1 MATLINAFMVPV
13 DQEAEFLKNW
23 QRTTEVYACTDG
35 FIETYLYRNASGGD
49 GTFQFISITYWA
61 SAEAAERVRKAYPP
75 GEERL
80 LGVQGHPAFFEAV
93 HAARHRDKKPIY
105 TTL

>member
-1 MATLINAFMVPV
+1 M
-13 DQEAEFLKNW
+13 
-23 QRTTEVYACTDG
+23 
-35 FIETYLYRNASGGD
+35 
-49 GTFQFISITYWA
+49 
-61 SAEAAERVRKAYPP
+61 AYPP

-80 LGVQGHPAFFEAV
+80 LGVQGHPAIFEAV